1 MPRGTALPGG
11 GPGISCDSLRHD
23 RRQPGTRH
31 FPWNGCRDGV
41 KLMQRKPDPYD
52 SSRWTGYSE
61 PLEAEA
67 LMLVLALGAVCFLII
82 GLETL

>member
-1 MPRGTALPGG
+1 
-11 GPGISCDSLRHD
+11 
-23 RRQPGTRH
+23 
-31 FPWNGCRDGV
+31 
-41 KLMQRKPDPYD
+41 MQRKPDPYD
-52 SSRWTGYSE
+52 SSQWTGYSE

>member
-1 MPRGTALPGG
+1 MPRERRCRAEVPAFPATVC
-11 GPGISCDSLRHD
+11 GITDGNPAPDIFRSSD
-23 RRQPGTRH
+23 R
-31 FPWNGCRDGV
+31 RDGV

>member
-1 MPRGTALPGG
+1 
-11 GPGISCDSLRHD
+11 
-23 RRQPGTRH
+23 
-31 FPWNGCRDGV
+31 
-41 KLMQRKPDPYD
+41 MQREPDPYD